1 MCGIEII
8 ALKSVRSLRLS
19 DSLGIAS
26 ERQIMELEQVDGSHL
41 HLILKV
47 CKEGS
52 EAEKYEKV
60 YGAVQQMYEE
70 VLPLLS
76 AFQENV

>member
-1 MCGIEII
+1 
-8 ALKSVRSLRLS
+8 
-19 DSLGIAS
+19 
-26 ERQIMELEQVDGSHL
+26 MELEQVDGSHL

-76 AFQENV
+76 AFQEHV